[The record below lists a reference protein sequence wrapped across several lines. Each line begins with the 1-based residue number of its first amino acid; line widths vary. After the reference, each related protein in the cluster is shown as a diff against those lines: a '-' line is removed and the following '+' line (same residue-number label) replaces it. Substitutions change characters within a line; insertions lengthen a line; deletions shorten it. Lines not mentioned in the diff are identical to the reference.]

1 MHMQAL
7 RRQRNARSRPG
18 RSRWWFPILGDSA
31 LAVFLAALA
40 VVAVVSGPPVAHRP
54 AIIALALLQTL
65 PLAFRR
71 RRPVWVLA
79 VVVAAS
85 TAATIVGG
93 TLVEPFGLLVA
104 LYSVAAHC
112 PRGQA
117 MRVGAASAAVLAW
130 PLLRDSDYKISAA
143 VFKLGFLAVG
153 WVSGSYLGELRARAA
168 RSRREQELETRRAV
182 AEEQARVGR
191 ELHDVLAH
199 TLSVIV
205 IQAAAAEDVFDSSP
219 DRARQALR
227 SIESAGRQALSE
239 LRQVLDAVRPAGS
252 QREERAPQPGLSQ
265 LGALISQVRA
275 AGLAVTVRIDGT
287 AADIPAGLDMS
298 VYRIVQEA
306 LTNTLKHARASTAQV
321 ILRYRPAQFA
331 LEVLT
336 DGNDAGAA
344 ADPDTRPGRGLI
356 GMQERA
362 AAYGGNLTAG
372 GTPDGGFRVYASFPL
387 RGNGPP
393 A

>member
-1 MHMQAL
+1 MHMDAL
-7 RRQRNARSRPG
+7 QRQRNAWSRSG
-18 RSRWWFPILGDSA
+18 GSRWLLILGDSA
-31 LAVFLAALA
+31 LALFLAALG
-40 VVAVVSGPPVAHRP
+40 VVAAVSGPPVPHGP
-54 AIIALALLQTL
+54 AVIALALLQTL

-79 VVVAAS
+79 IVVAAS
-85 TAATIVGG
+85 TAAVIVGG

-112 PRGQA
+112 PPGLA
-117 MRVGAASAAVLAW
+117 MRAGAAAAAVLVW

-143 VFKLGFLAVG
+143 VLKLGFLAVG
-153 WVSGSYLGELRARAA
+153 WMSGAYLGELRARTA
-168 RSRREQELETRRAV
+168 RSRREQDLETRRAV
-182 AEEQARVGR
+182 AEEQARIGR
-191 ELHDVLAH
+191 ELHDVIAH

>member
-7 RRQRNARSRPG
+7 LHQRNPRSRSG
-18 RSRWWFPILGDSA
+18 GSRWLLILGDSA
-31 LAVFLAALA
+31 LALFLAALG
-40 VVAVVSGPPVAHRP
+40 VVAAVSGPPVPHGP
-54 AIIALALLQTL
+54 AVIALALLQTL

-71 RRPVWVLA
+71 RRPAWVLA

-85 TAATIVGG
+85 TAAVIVGG

-112 PRGQA
+112 PPGQA
-117 MRVGAASAAVLAW
+117 MRAGAAAAAVLAW

-143 VFKLGFLAVG
+143 VLKLGFLAVG
-153 WVSGSYLGELRARAA
+153 WMSGAYLGELRARTA
-168 RSRREQELETRRAV
+168 RSRREQDLETRRAV
-182 AEEQARVGR
+182 AEEQARIGR
-191 ELHDVLAH
+191 ELHDVIAH

-252 QREERAPQPGLSQ
+252 QRAERAPPGLSQ

-287 AADIPAGLDMS
+287 AADLPAGLDMS

-331 LEVLT
+331 LEVLD
-336 DGNDAGAA
+336 DGNDAEPA
-344 ADPDTRPGRGLI
+344 ADPDARPGRGLI

-372 GTPDGGFRVYASFPL
+372 GTRGGGFRVYASFPL
-387 RGNGPP
+387 TGNGPP
-393 A
+393 P